1 VEGEAMKTL
10 VSITFNG
17 ASSEH
22 IFDVPK
28 NEFEIIWNEHIANVG
43 YFEGVDMEGR
53 TVIINPKQCPVIVMY
68 DLKD

>member
-1 VEGEAMKTL
+1 MKTL
-10 VSITFNG
+10 VSVTFNG

-28 NEFEIIWNEHIANVG
+28 DELKIIWDEQIEQVG
-43 YFEGVDMEGR
+43 YFEGVDMKGR
-53 TVIINPKQCPVIVMY
+53 TVVINPKQCPVIVMY

>member
-1 VEGEAMKTL
+1 MKTL

-28 NEFEIIWNEHIANVG
+28 DKFKVVWDEQIEQVG
-43 YFEGVDMEGR
+43 YFEGIDTEGR
-53 TVIINPKQCPVIVMY
+53 TVVINPKQCPVIVMY

>member
-1 VEGEAMKTL
+1 MKTL
-10 VSITFNG
+10 VSVTFNG

-28 NEFEIIWNEHIANVG
+28 DEFKVVWEEQIEQVG
-43 YFEGVDMEGR
+43 YFEGVDAEGR

>member
-1 VEGEAMKTL
+1 MKTL

-53 TVIINPKQCPVIVMY
+53 TVIINPNQCPVIVMY